1 MSEMLEKS
9 LKSPPKFRRSRK
21 SPRPKLRTPKK
32 DPDQDEAC
40 REDEKS
46 PKMKRALSYSDAMQS
61 PTKKSKM
68 RNRKLKSPEERNLRK
83 QLAVKMSS
91 LEKRLLTGEFHHDK
105 VNFLGLKKDVFE
117 DAVKP
122 HIFDLLGNQ
131 CEDDPDLVV
140 NATKLCKDIVKKRLH
155 YLKNKLRKAIDVT
168 GGGNSS
174 SEMSSETEEEIIDEK
189 TVESYFEEDPDTPA
203 SLPTGRVSPK
213 SNTKTRATPKSN
225 TKTRTTPKSNTKT
238 RATTKSN
245 TKTRATPKSN
255 TKTRATPKSNTK
267 TLVTPKS
274 EEKPHA
280 QAAVYECQHCG
291 KVLKSLDE
299 CYPPENRDEF
309 NLLFECKECNQK
321 GVGFKFVA
329 EHAKKERE
337 EIKRRLKEKEKQL
350 LAACEPEQGKTKVP
364 GKFSVGQNVLALW
377 PDENGE
383 PFPAQIFGKVL
394 KPLKYDVYFPQDGEV
409 LTGVRQKTLS
419 LPKKTSKWSLVNR
432 ENFLTMGF
440 FHERLTKGTP
450 RNYGKFRPEA
460 CGKGKNANKYL
471 CTEISGKN
479 TKSNEPRRY
488 WFDMGYV
495 QRILLKEI
503 YPLHT
508 IAEIYK

>member
-83 QLAVKMSS
+83 QLAMKISS

-122 HIFDLLGNQ
+122 YIFDLLGNQ
-131 CEDDPDLVV
+131 CEDDPELVV

-174 SEMSSETEEEIIDEK
+174 SDTETED
-189 TVESYFEEDPDTPA
+189 YFEEDPDTPA

-225 TKTRTTPKSNTKT
+225 TKTR
-238 RATTKSN
+238 A
-245 TKTRATPKSN
+245 
-255 TKTRATPKSNTK
+255 
-267 TLVTPKS
+267 TPKS

-309 NLLFECKECNQK
+309 NLIFECKECNQK
-321 GVGFKFVA
+321 GVAFKFVA

-350 LAACEPEQGKTKVP
+350 LAACEPEQGKAKVP

-440 FHERLTKGTP
+440 FHASLTKGTP

-471 CTEISGKN
+471 CTEISGKI

-495 QRILLKEI
+495 QRILLKEL

-508 IAEIYK
+508 IDEIYK